1 MRGQLWYT
9 GEAPGFTAA
18 LFETHFDISGV
29 QTLQDAGHHNIREI
43 WGKWPQLE
51 RFIWGWK
58 KTTSV
63 MKQSQ

>member
-43 WGKWPQLE
+43 WGKWPQNVS
-51 RFIWGWK
+51 FGGK
-58 KTTSV
+58 KNNNSV
-63 MKQSQ
+63 MT